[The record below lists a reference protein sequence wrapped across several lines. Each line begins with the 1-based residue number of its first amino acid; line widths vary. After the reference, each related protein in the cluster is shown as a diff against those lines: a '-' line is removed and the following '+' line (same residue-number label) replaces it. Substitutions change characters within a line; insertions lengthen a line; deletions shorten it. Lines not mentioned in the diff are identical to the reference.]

1 MTIAA
6 TAATR
11 LIAPWATHRAYRS
24 DTIERV
30 TGVFVDDPWQD
41 RLDRLRRLLPLPL
54 LVISTAGALADSG
67 HSHSSVVVSGLVL
80 AAAAAVWSVAVT
92 ARLRPDV
99 SSTWRLVAFAVHTAL
114 AAALVWISLWFGIFA
129 YTGFL
134 FAYPLG
140 ARWRK
145 AGFAASA
152 LVVSASLSGGYPFG
166 RSAGQ
171 SFVYVLV
178 AAVMLAL
185 VFTSASITNRAL
197 EQNQQRGEMI
207 SELAEANQRL
217 EASMAENA
225 DLHAQLL
232 IQAREAGTV
241 DERQR
246 LAGEIHDT
254 LAQGLTGIIAQLG
267 AAEHVRD
274 DPAQLSRHLELARSL
289 ARSSLT
295 EARRSVQALRPE
307 QLEGASLPDA
317 IGGLVREWSQQS
329 AITAEL
335 HTTGTPARAGADTE
349 AALYRVAQEALSNVA
364 KHARASKVRL
374 TLTYLDDTLLLDVAD
389 NGEGFDPADH
399 TDGYGLVGMR
409 QRLARV
415 GGTLTVESTRGYGTT
430 LNAAVTLGVSQ

>member
-1 MTIAA
+1 M
-6 TAATR
+6 
-11 LIAPWATHRAYRS
+11 
-24 DTIERV
+24 
-30 TGVFVDDPWQD
+30 
-41 RLDRLRRLLPLPL
+41 DRLRRLLPLPL
-54 LVISTAGALADSG
+54 LVLSTAGALADSG
-67 HSHSSVVVSGLVL
+67 DQHSRVPAGGLAVVVV
-80 AAAAAVWSVAVT
+80 AAAVWSVAVS
-92 ARLRPDV
+92 ARLRPD
-99 SSTWRLVAFAVHTAL
+99 SSSNWRLTAFTVHTCL

-145 AGFAASA
+145 AGFAATA

-307 QLEGASLPDA
+307 QLEGASLADA
-317 IGGLVREWSQQS
+317 IGGLVRAWSQQS

-389 NGEGFDPADH
+389 NGSGFDPADH

-415 GGTLTVESTRGYGTT
+415 GGTLTIESTPGYGTT
-430 LNAAVTLGVSQ
+430 LNAAVTLGASQ

>member
-1 MTIAA
+1 MTA
-6 TAATR
+6 
-11 LIAPWATHRAYRS
+11 LVH
-24 DTIERV
+24 
-30 TGVFVDDPWQD
+30 DPWQD
-41 RLDRLRRLLPLPL
+41 RLDRLRRLVPLPL
-54 LVISTAGALADSG
+54 LIIATAGALADPG
-67 HSHSSVVVSGLVL
+67 EQHSWMPVGGLVVV
-80 AAAAAVWSVAVT
+80 AAVAAVWSVAVS

-99 SSTWRLVAFAVHTAL
+99 SSGWRLTAFAVHTGL
-114 AAALVWISLWFGIFA
+114 AATLVWINLWYGIFA

-145 AGFAASA
+145 AGFAATA
-152 LVVSASLSGGYPFG
+152 LIVTASLSGGYPFG
-166 RSAGQ
+166 RSAGEA
-171 SFVYVLV
+171 FAYVLV
-178 AAVMLAL
+178 AAVLLAL
-185 VFTSASITNRAL
+185 VLTSASITNRAL

-207 SELAEANQRL
+207 SELAEANRRL

-274 DPAQLSRHLELARSL
+274 DPTQLSRHLELAQSL

-317 IGGLVREWSQQS
+317 IGGLVQTWAQQS

-335 HTTGTPARAGADTE
+335 HTTGTPVRAGADTE
-349 AALYRVAQEALSNVA
+349 AALYRVAQESLSNVA
-364 KHARASKVRL
+364 KHAHASKVRL

-389 NGEGFDPADH
+389 NGSGFDPADH

-409 QRLARV
+409 HRLARV
-415 GGTLTVESTRGYGTT
+415 GGTLTVESTPGYGTT
-430 LNAAVTLGVSQ
+430 INAAVPLGVAAR